1 MLVIISD
8 LHFTD
13 GTTSNW
19 VKGKDTFNIK
29 PGAFKLLL
37 SKISDIIENKKDLIQ
52 KVCFIYNGDIF
63 DPLRSYKWFDA
74 DEDEQPW
81 SMPLD
86 KNKLY
91 AKCGKIVKKIID
103 DHEANREALSWL
115 SGKHDEFNEVWKVDS
130 KIDRV
135 YIPGNHD
142 RILNLDPD
150 CRKMVRECLLDQSGS
165 KVFENKYFDPDFHQ
179 TLVMHGHE
187 SDAFNCEFDK
197 NGNPKY
203 AAVPIGDPMTTML
216 FASLGYEAEKLRIP
230 KEAKTRFRELDNV
243 RPALSSIHYIKDIIQ
258 DFGIGK
264 KVNDM
269 VQDVVRNFEGLP
281 FVEAWLKEHDKWNI
295 GFDEA
300 DKLQVA
306 LRAIKLL
313 GTAVPAGL
321 LEKLAAL
328 VSSESCQ
335 ELAKRHLERSL
346 GQDIR
351 YCVFGHTHEPI
362 HIPLFVDK
370 NRNIEKHYLNS
381 GTFRITFTR
390 TFDKE
395 DFLRFQR
402 MSFVIIYG
410 PGEFKKGEDSPVY
423 EMWTG
428 LRMRH

>member
-19 VKGKDTFNIK
+19 IKDRDTFNIQ

-37 SKISDIIENKKDLIQ
+37 SKISDIVKNKQELIE

-63 DPLRSYKWFDA
+63 DPLRSYIWFDA
-74 DEDEQPW
+74 DKDEQPW
-81 SMPLD
+81 SLPLD
-86 KNKLY
+86 KDKLY
-91 AKCGKIVKKIID
+91 ARCREILKKIVF
-103 DHEANREALSWL
+103 DHKSNPEALSWL
-115 SGKHDEFNEVWKVDS
+115 SGKHDEFNDIWKVDAEL
-130 KIDRV
+130 DRL

-142 RILNLDPD
+142 RILNLDPQ
-150 CRKMVRECLLDQSGS
+150 CRKMVRNHLLGQSG
-165 KVFENKYFDPDFHQ
+165 NKAFKNNYFDPNFHQ

-216 FASLGYEAEKLRIP
+216 FANLGYEAKKLRIP
-230 KEAKTRFRELDNV
+230 KEAKERFRELDNV
-243 RPALSSIHYIKDIIQ
+243 RPALSTIHYIKDIIR

-269 VQDVVRNFEGLP
+269 IQGVVKIFEELP
-281 FVEAWLKEHDKWNI
+281 FVKAWLKEHDKWNI
-295 GFDEA
+295 RFDEA

-313 GTAVPAGL
+313 GTDVPAGL

-335 ELAKRHLERSL
+335 ELAKKHLERSL

-370 NRNIEKHYLNS
+370 DRKIEKHYLNS
-381 GTFRITFTR
+381 GTFRTTFTR
-390 TFDKE
+390 SFDKE

-410 PGEFKKGEDSPVY
+410 PGEFKKGEETPVY
-423 EMWTG
+423 EMWSG
-428 LRMRH
+428 LRMHH